1 MAKLRERS
9 IAKHYYVEVQ
19 KTAKEIS
26 DITGVSEQT
35 LTKWIND
42 PKDNWKDQRNAKLAK
57 TEIRTDNIRQ
67 VINTLCDDRM
77 NLNQSLKDCER
88 NKDNVG
94 MAVCRKE
101 IARIDDSISKWNK
114 TLSTIDK
121 DNKITLGQYIYVQEE
136 IFAAL
141 NLHDEKL
148 YLQTIDFQE
157 EHINKVAGQY
167 R

>member
-67 VINTLCDDRM
+67 VINTLCDDRL
-77 NLNQSLKDCER
+77 NLDRICKECEA
-88 NKDNVG
+88 NSDLVG
-94 MAVCRKE
+94 STAARKE
-101 IARIDDSISKWNK
+101 MARIDDSISKWNK

-121 DNKITLGQYIYVQEE
+121 DNKITLGQYIYVQEK
-136 IFAAL
+136 IFNAL
-141 NLHDEKL
+141 NLYSEKI

-157 EHINKVAGQY
+157 EHINEVAGQY